1 MMQAVPTVRIAR
13 AAALGLLLVLAAA
26 PAALAQ
32 EIEPRAYSNIPT
44 GLNFLALAYVY
55 SQGDLDT
62 DLPLDDTSLR
72 VHGSALAYVR
82 SFSFFGRSANI
93 ALALPFAWV
102 RGEATFR
109 GERRERETVGMADP
123 KVRLAVNLYGAPAL
137 TPEEYR
143 DYRQDLIVGV
153 SVAMSIPLGQYE
165 DDKLINIGTNR
176 WAFKPE
182 VGVSKAWGPLTLEVA
197 GGVTFYTANDDFLG
211 SRTLERAPLYSL
223 QGHLIYSLPYGIWLA
238 LNAVGYRGGR
248 VTVDDVKSESLQENV
263 RSGLTLS
270 FPVTRRSSIKLHG
283 STGVFSR
290 TGGTMHTGGIVWQV
304 GWGGDR

>member
-1 MMQAVPTVRIAR
+1 M
-13 AAALGLLLVLAAA
+13 ALGVAVLVCTSVGAQ
-26 PAALAQ
+26 AQ

-72 VHGSALAYVR
+72 VHGSAVAYVR
-82 SFSFFGRSANI
+82 SFSFFGRSANV

-102 RGEATFR
+102 KGEATFR

-123 KVRLAVNLYGAPAL
+123 RVRLAVNLYGAPAL
-137 TPEEYR
+137 TLEEYA

-153 SVAMSIPLGQYE
+153 SLTMSVPLGQYE

-182 VGVSKAWGPLTLEVA
+182 VGISKAWGPLTLEVA
-197 GGVTFYTANDDFLG
+197 AGVTFYTANDDFLG

-248 VTVDDVKSESLQENV
+248 VTVDHVRGESLQETL
-263 RSGLTLS
+263 RGGLTLS
-270 FPVTRRSSIKLHG
+270 FPVTPNSSIKLHG

-304 GWGGDR
+304 RWGGGP